1 MRRPAL
7 LAVSLLGLAACTAP
21 PRAAAPAL
29 VAAPTTISH
38 EQAVRALADARQL
51 IERHDY
57 AAARA
62 RVASVLGD
70 ADRWEWFDV
79 VADGQFLQGEL
90 ADRLR
95 TPREA
100 ADAYARAYDGARK
113 LGDLERGVRA
123 LNALTNALLDAG
135 AWDKARES
143 AGTASRLAAGRGDL
157 RAEATA
163 QNNLAE
169 VDRIAGRFADARRGY
184 EHALELARQAGD
196 RAAEAAILLNLG
208 VTERQ
213 AGRLGPA
220 RARFAAAQRLARVLD
235 DKRADAY
242 AQWHLDQLEAEIR
255 GNGGTPTEEGDR

>member
-1 MRRPAL
+1 MKRPAL
-7 LAVSLLGLAACTAP
+7 LAASLLGLAACTAP
-21 PRAAAPAL
+21 PRAGAPAL
-29 VAAPTTISH
+29 VAAQTTISH
-38 EQAVRALADARQL
+38 EQAVGALSDARQL
-51 IERHDY
+51 VERHDY

-62 RVASVLGD
+62 RATSVLGD

-79 VADGQFLQGEL
+79 VADGQFLLGEL

-135 AWDKARES
+135 AWDKAREA
-143 AGTASRLAAGRGDL
+143 AGAASRLAARRGDP

-163 QNNLAE
+163 ENNLAE
-169 VDRIAGRFADARRGY
+169 VDRIAGRFAQARQGY
-184 EHALELARQAGD
+184 ERALRLAHQAGD

-208 VTERQ
+208 VTERR

-220 RARFAAAQRLARVLD
+220 RERFAAAQRLARALD

-255 GNGGTPTEEGDR
+255 RSGGTPAEGDDR

>member
-1 MRRPAL
+1 MKRPAL
-7 LAVSLLGLAACTAP
+7 LAASLLGLAACTAP
-21 PRAAAPAL
+21 PRAGAPAL
-29 VAAPTTISH
+29 VAAQTTISH
-38 EQAVRALADARQL
+38 EQAVGALSDARQL
-51 IERHDY
+51 VERHDY

-62 RVASVLGD
+62 RVTSVLGD

-79 VADGQFLQGEL
+79 VADGQFLLGEL

-135 AWDKARES
+135 AWDKAREA
-143 AGTASRLAAGRGDL
+143 AGAASRLAARRGDP

-163 QNNLAE
+163 ENNLAE
-169 VDRIAGRFADARRGY
+169 VDRIAGRFAQARQGY
-184 EHALELARQAGD
+184 ERALRLAHQAGD

-208 VTERQ
+208 VTERR

-220 RARFAAAQRLARVLD
+220 RERFAAAQRLARALD

-255 GNGGTPTEEGDR
+255 RSGATPTEGDDR

>member
-1 MRRPAL
+1 MRGPAL
-7 LAVSLLGLAACTAP
+7 VAVSLLGLAACTAP

-29 VAAPTTISH
+29 VAAPTTMSH
-38 EQAVRALADARQL
+38 EQAVGALADARQL
-51 IERHDY
+51 IERHDHG
-57 AAARA
+57 AART

-70 ADRWEWFDV
+70 ANRWEWFDV
-79 VADGQFLQGEL
+79 VADGQFLLGEL
-90 ADRLR
+90 ADRDR
-95 TPREA
+95 KPREA
-100 ADAYARAYDGARK
+100 ADAYARAYDGAQK

-123 LNALTNALLDAG
+123 LNALTNAFLDAG
-135 AWDKARES
+135 AWAKAREA
-143 AGTASRLAAGRGDL
+143 AGAASRLAARRGDI

-169 VDRIAGRFADARRGY
+169 VDRIAGRLAEARRGY
-184 EHALELARQAGD
+184 EHALELAHQAGD

-208 VTERQ
+208 VTERR

-220 RARFAAAQRLARVLD
+220 RARFAAAQRLARALD

-255 GNGGTPTEEGDR
+255 RSGGSLTEGDDR

>member
-1 MRRPAL
+1 MKRPAL
-7 LAVSLLGLAACTAP
+7 LAASLLGLAACTAP
-21 PRAAAPAL
+21 PRAGAPAL
-29 VAAPTTISH
+29 VAAQTTISH
-38 EQAVRALADARQL
+38 EQAVGALSDARQL
-51 IERHDY
+51 VERHDY

-62 RVASVLGD
+62 RATSVLGD

-79 VADGQFLQGEL
+79 VADGQFLLGEL

-135 AWDKARES
+135 AWDKAREA
-143 AGTASRLAAGRGDL
+143 AGAASRLAARRGDP

-163 QNNLAE
+163 ENNLAE
-169 VDRIAGRFADARRGY
+169 VDRIAGRFAQARQGY
-184 EHALELARQAGD
+184 ERALRLAHQAGD

-208 VTERQ
+208 VTERR

-220 RARFAAAQRLARVLD
+220 RERFAAAQRLARALD

-255 GNGGTPTEEGDR
+255 RSGATPTEGDDR

>member
-1 MRRPAL
+1 MKRPAL
-7 LAVSLLGLAACTAP
+7 LAASLLGLAACTAP
-21 PRAAAPAL
+21 PRAGAPAL
-29 VAAPTTISH
+29 VAAQTTISH
-38 EQAVRALADARQL
+38 EQAVGALSDARQL
-51 IERHDY
+51 VERHDY

-62 RVASVLGD
+62 RVTSVLGD

-79 VADGQFLQGEL
+79 VADGQFLLGEL

-135 AWDKARES
+135 AWDKAREA
-143 AGTASRLAAGRGDL
+143 AGAASRLAARRGDP

-163 QNNLAE
+163 ENNLAE
-169 VDRIAGRFADARRGY
+169 VDRIAGRFAEARQGY
-184 EHALELARQAGD
+184 ERALRLAHQAGD

-208 VTERQ
+208 VTERR

-220 RARFAAAQRLARVLD
+220 RERFAAAQRLARALD

-255 GNGGTPTEEGDR
+255 RSGATPTEGDDR

>member
-1 MRRPAL
+1 MKRPAL
-7 LAVSLLGLAACTAP
+7 LAASLLGLAACTAP
-21 PRAAAPAL
+21 PRAGAPAL
-29 VAAPTTISH
+29 VAAQTTISH
-38 EQAVRALADARQL
+38 EQAVGALSDARQL
-51 IERHDY
+51 VERHDY

-62 RVASVLGD
+62 RATSVLGD

-79 VADGQFLQGEL
+79 VADGQFLLGEL

-135 AWDKARES
+135 AWDKAREA
-143 AGTASRLAAGRGDL
+143 AGAASRLAARRGDP

-163 QNNLAE
+163 ENNLAE
-169 VDRIAGRFADARRGY
+169 VDRIAGRFAEARQGY
-184 EHALELARQAGD
+184 ERALRLAHQAGD

-208 VTERQ
+208 VTERR

-220 RARFAAAQRLARVLD
+220 RERFAAAQRLARALD

-255 GNGGTPTEEGDR
+255 RSGATPTEGDDR